1 MAAQL
6 HKAIYFDDYQSE
18 NGKAKSFALAFTE
31 DEAELFKKVGQLSSY
46 AIKKILKC
54 DTYSVLKKKADRDGR
69 SVNQYAKRIIAKH
82 INKVDVPSFQTKDVT
97 FGNSKD
103 VPFQR
108 WYPYIEGYSPS
119 FVDAL
124 IDKYCPNAKLIYE
137 PFAGTGTT
145 IFSADRKG
153 IPTLYSE
160 VNPLLQ
166 VLIDTKISVMKL
178 SSSKR
183 KALASKLVNIN
194 DNLFAVLAKTTPDEN
209 LRASYYRVFG
219 KSVYFPEDQFEQVLR
234 LKTIIDGI
242 EKDGDSLLAKVLSVA
257 VFSCLIPISYLKKQ
271 GDLRFKT
278 EIELQNE
285 MVILQDILP
294 EKIKVIIEDIQ
305 NCQVNIRLNHKLIQG
320 NAKNIGKSTLKN
332 KIDAVITSPPYLNG
346 TNYFRNTKLELW
358 FLSYLQS
365 EDDLRLYRDEALTS
379 GINDVKQEYS
389 KQVNDLSS
397 PLLDDT
403 MMILDKQ
410 AYDRRIPLMARCY
423 FKEMHEVFQGLT
435 KNLNDGADI
444 LVDLGDSIF
453 SNVHIQTD
461 LILLEIIEPLG
472 YKLQSREI
480 LRQRRS
486 RNGALLSQVLL
497 VIKLRKH
504 SYDEIYR

>member
-1 MAAQL
+1 MATQL
-6 HKAIYFDDYQSE
+6 HKAIYFDDYHSE

-31 DEAELFKKVGQLSSY
+31 DETELYKKVGQLSSY
-46 AIKKILKC
+46 AIKKILQC
-54 DTYSVLKKKADRDGR
+54 DTYSSLKKKADRDGR
-69 SVNQYAKRIIAKH
+69 PVNQYAKRIIAKH
-82 INKVDVPSFQTKDVT
+82 INKVKVPSFQTKDVT

-124 IDKYCPNAKLIYE
+124 IDKYCPNAKLVYE

-178 SSSKR
+178 STSKR
-183 KALASKLVNIN
+183 HALASRLTDLNNKLFEVI
-194 DNLFAVLAKTTPDEN
+194 AETVPSEN
-209 LRASYYRVFG
+209 LRASYSRVFG
-219 KSVYFPEDQFEQVLR
+219 KSVYFPEAQFEQVLR
-234 LKTIIDGI
+234 LKTIIEKLD
-242 EKDGDSLLAKVLSVA
+242 KDGETLLAQVLSVA

-278 EIELQNE
+278 EKERQNE
-285 MVILQDILP
+285 MVVLQDILP
-294 EKIKVIIEDIQ
+294 IKIQIIVEDIL
-305 NCQVNIRLNHKLIQG
+305 NCQVAIHLNHKLIQG

-389 KQVNDLSS
+389 KQVSDLSS
-397 PLLDDT
+397 PLLDKT
-403 MMILDKQ
+403 MAILDKQ
-410 AYDRRIPLMARCY
+410 TYDRRIPLMARCY
-423 FKEMHEVFQGLT
+423 FKEMHEVFHGLS
-435 KNLNDGADI
+435 KNLKDGADV

-472 YKLQSREI
+472 FKLKSREI

-497 VIKLRKH
+497 VIKFKE
-504 SYDEIYR
+504 S

>member
-1 MAAQL
+1 MAAQFY
-6 HKAIYFDDYQSE
+6 KAIYFDDYQSE
-18 NGKAKSFALAFTE
+18 TGKTKSFALAFTE
-31 DEAELFKKVGQLSSY
+31 DDTDLYKKVSQLSSY
-46 AIKKILKC
+46 ALKKILKC
-54 DTYSVLKKKADRDGR
+54 DTYSALKKKANRDGR
-69 SVNQYAKRIIAKH
+69 SVNQYAKRLISKH
-82 INKVDVPSFQTKDVT
+82 INNTDIPSFQTKDVT

-153 IPTLYSE
+153 ISTLYSE

-166 VLIDTKISVMKL
+166 VLIDTKLSIMKL
-178 SSSKR
+178 SPSKR
-183 KALASKLVNIN
+183 LALASRLIDFNTQLTNTLSKV
-194 DNLFAVLAKTTPDEN
+194 VPSEH
-209 LRASYYRVFG
+209 LRESYYRVFG
-219 KSVYFPEDQFEQVLR
+219 QSIYFPEDQFEQILR
-234 LKTIIDGI
+234 IKTIIETMSSEGNT
-242 EKDGDSLLAKVLSVA
+242 LLAKILSIA
-257 VFSCLIPISYLKKQ
+257 LSSCLIPVSYLKKQ

-278 EIELQNE
+278 EKERQNE
-285 MVILQDILP
+285 MALLMDILP
-294 EKIKVIIEDIQ
+294 SKISIIVEDIQ
-305 NCQVNIRLNHKLIQG
+305 NCQVAIHLNHKLIQD
-320 NAKNIGKSTLKN
+320 NAKNIGKSKLKN

-358 FLSYLQS
+358 FLSYLHS
-365 EDDLRLYRDEALTS
+365 ENDLRQYRDKALTS

-389 KQVNDLSS
+389 KKVCNLSS
-397 PLLDDT
+397 PLLDET
-403 MMILDKQ
+403 MSILDKQ

-423 FKEMHEVFQGLT
+423 FKEMHEIFQGLS
-435 KNLNDGADI
+435 KNLKDGADI

-453 SNVHIQTD
+453 SDVHIKTD

-472 YKLQSREI
+472 FKLQNREI

-497 VIKLRKH
+497 VIK
-504 SYDEIYR
+504 YQPN

>member
-1 MAAQL
+1 
-6 HKAIYFDDYQSE
+6 
-18 NGKAKSFALAFTE
+18 
-31 DEAELFKKVGQLSSY
+31 
-46 AIKKILKC
+46 
-54 DTYSVLKKKADRDGR
+54 
-69 SVNQYAKRIIAKH
+69 
-82 INKVDVPSFQTKDVT
+82 
-97 FGNSKD
+97 
-103 VPFQR
+103 
-108 WYPYIEGYSPS
+108 
-119 FVDAL
+119 
-124 IDKYCPNAKLIYE
+124 
-137 PFAGTGTT
+137 
-145 IFSADRKG
+145 
-153 IPTLYSE
+153 
-160 VNPLLQ
+160 
-166 VLIDTKISVMKL
+166 
-178 SSSKR
+178 
-183 KALASKLVNIN
+183 
-194 DNLFAVLAKTTPDEN
+194 
-209 LRASYYRVFG
+209 
-219 KSVYFPEDQFEQVLR
+219 
-234 LKTIIDGI
+234 
-242 EKDGDSLLAKVLSVA
+242 
-257 VFSCLIPISYLKKQ
+257 
-271 GDLRFKT
+271 
-278 EIELQNE
+278 

-320 NAKNIGKSTLKN
+320 NAKNICKSTLKN

-472 YKLQSREI
+472 FKLQSREI

-497 VIKLRKH
+497 VIKYKKV
-504 SYDEIYR
+504 

>member
-18 NGKAKSFALAFTE
+18 KGKAKSFALAFTE
-31 DEAELFKKVGQLSSY
+31 EEVELYKKVGQLSSY

-69 SVNQYAKRIIAKH
+69 PVNQYAKRIIARH
-82 INKVDVPSFQTKDVT
+82 INNVSVPSFQTKDVT

-124 IDKYCPNAKLIYE
+124 IDKYCPDAKLIYE

-153 IPTLYSE
+153 IPTIYSE

-166 VLIDTKISVMKL
+166 VLIDTKISVMRL

-183 KALASKLVNIN
+183 QALATRLVSIN
-194 DNLFAVLAKTTPDEN
+194 NEFFSTLDVTAPSDV
-209 LRASYYRVFG
+209 LRASYTRVFG

-234 LKTIIDGI
+234 LKTIIENI
-242 EKDGDSLLAKVLSVA
+242 ENDGDLLLSKVLSVA

-278 EIELQNE
+278 EKERQNE
-285 MVILQDILP
+285 MVILKDILP
-294 EKIKVIIEDIQ
+294 EKIKIIIEDIQ
-305 NCQVNIRLNHKLIQG
+305 NCQVSISFNHRLIQG

-358 FLSYLQS
+358 FLSYLKT

-389 KQVNDLSS
+389 KQVNNMSS
-397 PLLDDT
+397 PLLDQT
-403 MMILDKQ
+403 MELLDKQ

-423 FKEMHEVFQGLT
+423 FKEMQEVFHGLT

-453 SNVHIQTD
+453 SNVHIKTD
-461 LILLEIIEPLG
+461 LILLEIIAPLG
-472 YKLQSREI
+472 FKLKSREI

-497 VIKLRKH
+497 VIKYK
-504 SYDEIYR
+504 EA